1 MTITTSKHTF
11 NNKRPLHVVVLAYIF
26 LSGSASDAFS
36 SIHMMPRFAIVGG
49 DDDAISLSSLYNQRS
64 KFQFQLSSSKGRDMF
79 DGSDFPDDENDE
91 KKSSNGGNSEAD
103 DLIAN
108 ARLPIS
114 YRSDFDGTRDE
125 EFEVNGKT
133 NYAREQELA
142 LDNSKGGEL
151 VRPSEKDWESN
162 PYVEVVS
169 SLSPSELIGRFTTT
183 ASPKVQEAVK
193 STILGLIGNL
203 PKIAFETTT
212 VTTGARLAS
221 LMFQLQMS
229 GYMFKNAEYRMSLS
243 KSLMSRDELVKGG
256 MILDDNVIVDTV
268 KAKVKGKVKVKYS
281 MADNNQGN
289 VEGNETSSP
298 GFEVEV
304 DADAYM
310 SEIRDE
316 VIRLRE
322 ELTMVKEAKAETV
335 RQDLLAYIR
344 TLPAQQLQSLTG
356 TISEDVMSAMRG
368 LVNVVMQGIG
378 DGKIQPDTVT
388 EQSSEAM
395 AQLCMWQLVIGY
407 NLREL
412 EVREEMKQNILS
424 YSKEESNKKDELD
437 NGKAPN

>member
-1 MTITTSKHTF
+1 
-11 NNKRPLHVVVLAYIF
+11 
-26 LSGSASDAFS
+26 
-36 SIHMMPRFAIVGG
+36 
-49 DDDAISLSSLYNQRS
+49 
-64 KFQFQLSSSKGRDMF
+64 
-79 DGSDFPDDENDE
+79 
-91 KKSSNGGNSEAD
+91 
-103 DLIAN
+103 
-108 ARLPIS
+108 
-114 YRSDFDGTRDE
+114 
-125 EFEVNGKT
+125 
-133 NYAREQELA
+133 
-142 LDNSKGGEL
+142 
-151 VRPSEKDWESN
+151 
-162 PYVEVVS
+162 
-169 SLSPSELIGRFTTT
+169 
-183 ASPKVQEAVK
+183 
-193 STILGLIGNL
+193 
-203 PKIAFETTT
+203 
-212 VTTGARLAS
+212 
-221 LMFQLQMS
+221 
-229 GYMFKNAEYRMSLS
+229 MFKNAEYRMSLS

-268 KAKVKGKVKVKYS
+268 KAKVKGKVKVRYS

-407 NLREL
+407 NLRER